1 MDSGGWSEV
10 GPGQI
15 VHTHSQVWEVN
26 KKYCQND
33 GFNDSNAMSA
43 SKVVYLANL

>member
-1 MDSGGWSEV
+1 MIFQKNVVILRLIDTTK
-10 GPGQI
+10 I
-15 VHTHSQVWEVN
+15 RR
-26 KKYCQND
+26 KYCQND